1 MKKGGK
7 SDRNIPDWTG
17 KEQFEKNTIRDGGKG
32 RCQKRFSGFCPLR
45 GGVPPNSVKEKIR

>member
-17 KEQFEKNTIRDGGKG
+17 KEQFEKKIPLEMEVRDA
-32 RCQKRFSGFCPLR
+32 
-45 GGVPPNSVKEKIR
+45 VKNVLADFVR